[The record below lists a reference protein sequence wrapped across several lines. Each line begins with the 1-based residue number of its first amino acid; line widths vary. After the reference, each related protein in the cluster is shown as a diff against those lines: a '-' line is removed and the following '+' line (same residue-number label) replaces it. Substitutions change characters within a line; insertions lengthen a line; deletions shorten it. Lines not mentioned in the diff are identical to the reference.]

1 MSAKNPFL
9 TVDRQM
15 VGDIFTGTEV
25 MDNLTVLCDEFGS
38 RFADT
43 PGEKQAAEFLAQKMR
58 DYGLQNVHSEPVDY
72 LGWRRGTATLEIVA
86 PIQKTIPCISLPLSP
101 AASVEARLVDMGD
114 GAPTDFDARAAEI
127 SGNVVL
133 TSSVVAPKGSK
144 RWIHR
149 NEKYGRSMLA
159 GASAFI
165 FANHYPAYGPAT
177 GSVGY
182 KGQAGKIP
190 AISVSKE
197 DGDFLRRAV
206 KKYGDVTLRITT
218 TDELFP
224 ATSWNVV
231 GELPGSDHP
240 DEIVMVG
247 SHYDGHDIAQGAQD
261 PASGTVSVL
270 EAARVLAKYAHP
282 LPRTVRFVFWGIEEL
297 GLQGSKAYAKA
308 HADEFDRIRFYLN
321 MDAAGAMENRGI
333 NLNMWDDLQPVFEA
347 MSAEMAEPFNVGQS
361 VSAHSDHYPF
371 FMAGVPTGGIES
383 IPRSLSGRG
392 YGHTK
397 FDTLDK
403 VSLKNLR
410 ETSAMAARVLL
421 RIAYAENW
429 RAAKRSPESVQAAL
443 DTPEHREELAHAA
456 RMDEFYG

>member
-1 MSAKNPFL
+1 MSTQNPFL
-9 TVDRQM
+9 ATDQKM
-15 VGDIFTGTEV
+15 VGDVFTDTEV
-25 MDNLTVLCDEFGS
+25 MDNLTILCDNFGS
-38 RFADT
+38 RFGGT

-58 DYGLQNVHSEPVDY
+58 DYGLQNVHMEPVDY
-72 LGWRRGTATLEIVA
+72 LGWRRGAATLEIVH
-86 PIQKTIPCISLPLSP
+86 PIRKNIPCISLPHSP
-101 AASVEARLVDMGD
+101 PATVEARLVDMGD
-114 GAPTDFDARAAEI
+114 GAPADFDAKAAEI
-127 SGNVVL
+127 SGNIVL
-133 TSSVVAPKGSK
+133 TSSVVAPKSSK

-159 GASAFI
+159 GATAFI

-177 GSVGY
+177 GGVGY

-197 DGDFLRRAV
+197 DGDFLRRTV
-206 KKYGDVTLRITT
+206 KKYGDVTIRIST

-224 ATSWNVV
+224 ATSWNVI
-231 GELPGSDHP
+231 GELPGNLHP
-240 DEIVMVG
+240 DEIVMAG
-247 SHYDGHDIAQGAQD
+247 SHYDGHDIAQGAED

-270 EAARVLAKYAHP
+270 EAARVLAKHAHP
-282 LPRTVRFVFWGIEEL
+282 LPRTVRFAFWGIEEI
-297 GLQGSKAYAKA
+297 GLLGSKAYAKA
-308 HADEFDRIRFYLN
+308 HADEFPRIRFYLN
-321 MDAAGAMENRGI
+321 MDGAGAVENRGI
-333 NLNMWDDLQPVFEA
+333 NLNMWDELQPLFEA

-361 VSAHSDHYPF
+361 VMAHSDHYPF

-383 IPRSLSGRG
+383 IPRSLTGRG

-410 ETSAMAARVLL
+410 ETSALAARLLL
-421 RIAYAENW
+421 RIAHDDHWPAQ
-429 RAAKRSPESVQAAL
+429 KRSPESVQAAL

-456 RMDEFYG
+456 RMDELYQ